1 MKKWMLGLKIRA
13 KLLAA
18 FGSILLFSIVLIV
31 LSINSI
37 NKIIF
42 NKNSNEKIEV
52 LKLCMKSQE
61 LAIQEFIS
69 EGFKEKEFQEEGKS
83 AYLNSFNTNHQK
95 ALTILSELGQNF
107 SDSLVVRSI
116 HDDLSIV
123 RVEFDSLIN
132 LFKKRG
138 FKDYGLEG
146 SLRKA
151 VHEIENSKVKFDKAE
166 LLTLRRN
173 EKDFFLR
180 KDLKYKDDFLK
191 NASIFETS
199 ISKIKDPLVPE
210 ILKKL
215 DIYRTEFLNIIDL
228 ETEIGLT
235 TDNGVRGKLNK
246 QLDELRLPLETFSS
260 SLRVTSEGEI
270 INIIYELLIIFLIQL
285 IVGVFLAIF
294 YAGLITIAIKEIRN
308 AIQMLAEGTF
318 PEKLIVKT
326 TEEIGQTKI
335 ALNLFLDRLQAAT
348 IFAHQLGDGNLR
360 IEYESRFS
368 NDVLAKSII
377 QMQQKLKEADERQT
391 KINWVNEGA
400 AQFSEIIKNEA
411 EDISKLGDKIIS
423 FMVKYLDVN
432 QGALYIIED
441 EKLKRISTYAYGK
454 KRYIDQTIEIGQGL
468 VGQCAIEK
476 QTIYLKQ
483 IPSEYV
489 KISSGLGEATPNNVI
504 IIPILLRDQMLGVLE
519 LASFKVL
526 EQFRVKFI
534 ENITENIASLIFN
547 KQSAS
552 QTQKLLNESQERAEI
567 LAQQEEEMRQNA
579 EELQATQEEM
589 TRQKQELER
598 EIVKLKRRLEP
609 DQVYA

>member
-1 MKKWMLGLKIRA
+1 MLGLKIRA

-18 FGSILLFSIVLIV
+18 FGSILLFSILLIG

-37 NKIIF
+37 NKIIA
-42 NKNSNEKIEV
+42 NKDSNEKIEV
-52 LKLCMKSQE
+52 LKLCMESQE

-69 EGFKEKEFQEEGKS
+69 EGFKEKKFLEDSKS
-83 AYLNSFNTNHQK
+83 AYLNSFDANHQK
-95 ALTILSELGQNF
+95 AATILNELGQNF

-116 HDDLSIV
+116 HDNLYTI
-123 RVEFDSLIN
+123 RIEFDSLVD
-132 LFKKRG
+132 LFKRRG

-146 SLRKA
+146 TLRKV

-191 NASIFETS
+191 NASIFEGS
-199 ISKIKDPLVPE
+199 ISKIKDASVPE

-215 DIYRTEFLNIIDL
+215 EVYRTVFLNMINL
-228 ETEIGLT
+228 ETQIGLKT
-235 TDNGVRGKLNK
+235 GEGVRGKLNIE
-246 QLDELRLPLETFSS
+246 LDEVRLPLETFST
-260 SLRVTSEGEI
+260 SLKIKSENQI
-270 INIIYELLIIFLIQL
+270 TNIIYELWIIFAIQL
-285 IVGVFLAIF
+285 MAGVFLAIF
-294 YAGLITIAIKEIRN
+294 YAGLITKSIKEIRN
-308 AIQMLAEGTF
+308 AIQTLAEGTF
-318 PEKLIVKT
+318 PEKLIIKT
-326 TEEIGQTKI
+326 TEEIGQTKM
-335 ALNLFLDRLQAAT
+335 ALNLFLDRLQSASS
-348 IFAHQLGDGNLR
+348 FAHRLGDGNLQ

-377 QMQQKLKEADERQT
+377 QMQNKLKEADERQA
-391 KINWVNEGA
+391 KINWINEGA

-411 EDISKLGDKIIS
+411 EDISSLGDKILS
-423 FMVKYLDVN
+423 YMVKYLAMN
-432 QGALYIIED
+432 QGALYVIED
-441 EKLKRISTYAYGK
+441 EKLKRVSTYAYGK
-454 KRYIDQTIEIGQGL
+454 KRYIDQTIEIGHGL

-504 IIPILLRDQMLGVLE
+504 IVPIRLRDQVLGVLE
-519 LASFKVL
+519 LASFKIL
-526 EQFRVKFI
+526 EEYRVEFI

-547 KQSAS
+547 KLSGS
-552 QTQKLLNESQERAEI
+552 QTQKLLKESQERAEI

-598 EIVKLKRRLEP
+598 EIAKLKRRLEP
-609 DQVYA
+609 DPVFA

>member
-37 NKIIF
+37 NKIIL

-61 LAIQEFIS
+61 LAMQEFIS

-260 SLRVTSEGEI
+260 SIRVTSEGEI

-326 TEEIGQTKI
+326 T
-335 ALNLFLDRLQAAT
+335 
-348 IFAHQLGDGNLR
+348 
-360 IEYESRFS
+360 
-368 NDVLAKSII
+368 
-377 QMQQKLKEADERQT
+377 
-391 KINWVNEGA
+391 
-400 AQFSEIIKNEA
+400 
-411 EDISKLGDKIIS
+411 
-423 FMVKYLDVN
+423 
-432 QGALYIIED
+432 
-441 EKLKRISTYAYGK
+441 
-454 KRYIDQTIEIGQGL
+454 
-468 VGQCAIEK
+468 
-476 QTIYLKQ
+476 
-483 IPSEYV
+483 
-489 KISSGLGEATPNNVI
+489 
-504 IIPILLRDQMLGVLE
+504 
-519 LASFKVL
+519 
-526 EQFRVKFI
+526 
-534 ENITENIASLIFN
+534 
-547 KQSAS
+547 
-552 QTQKLLNESQERAEI
+552 
-567 LAQQEEEMRQNA
+567 
-579 EELQATQEEM
+579 
-589 TRQKQELER
+589 
-598 EIVKLKRRLEP
+598 RRLGK
-609 DQVYA
+609 QK

>member
-1 MKKWMLGLKIRA
+1 
-13 KLLAA
+13 
-18 FGSILLFSIVLIV
+18 
-31 LSINSI
+31 
-37 NKIIF
+37 
-42 NKNSNEKIEV
+42 
-52 LKLCMKSQE
+52 
-61 LAIQEFIS
+61 
-69 EGFKEKEFQEEGKS
+69 
-83 AYLNSFNTNHQK
+83 
-95 ALTILSELGQNF
+95 
-107 SDSLVVRSI
+107 
-116 HDDLSIV
+116 
-123 RVEFDSLIN
+123 
-132 LFKKRG
+132 
-138 FKDYGLEG
+138 
-146 SLRKA
+146 
-151 VHEIENSKVKFDKAE
+151 
-166 LLTLRRN
+166 
-173 EKDFFLR
+173 
-180 KDLKYKDDFLK
+180 
-191 NASIFETS
+191 
-199 ISKIKDPLVPE
+199 
-210 ILKKL
+210 
-215 DIYRTEFLNIIDL
+215 
-228 ETEIGLT
+228 
-235 TDNGVRGKLNK
+235 
-246 QLDELRLPLETFSS
+246 
-260 SLRVTSEGEI
+260 
-270 INIIYELLIIFLIQL
+270 
-285 IVGVFLAIF
+285 
-294 YAGLITIAIKEIRN
+294 
-308 AIQMLAEGTF
+308 
-318 PEKLIVKT
+318 
-326 TEEIGQTKI
+326 
-335 ALNLFLDRLQAAT
+335 
-348 IFAHQLGDGNLR
+348 
-360 IEYESRFS
+360 
-368 NDVLAKSII
+368 
-377 QMQQKLKEADERQT
+377 MQQKLKEADERQT

-423 FMVKYLDVN
+423 FMMKYLDVN

-526 EQFRVKFI
+526 EEFRVKFI